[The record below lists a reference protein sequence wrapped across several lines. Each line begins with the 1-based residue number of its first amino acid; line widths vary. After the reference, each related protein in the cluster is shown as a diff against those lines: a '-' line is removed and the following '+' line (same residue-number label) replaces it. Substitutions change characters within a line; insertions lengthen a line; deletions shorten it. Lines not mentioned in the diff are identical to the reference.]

1 MLIGLFACLPL
12 ASVQA
17 GSLTLEFDTSFG
29 NPLDPDTAP
38 PDGTGPWLTAVFDDG
53 GLAGS
58 VTLTLTVGDIGLGD
72 VGSVYLNLDP
82 IVDPTSLTFAVI
94 GGTGPAAATGSYD
107 PPPGLLA
114 NGFQADGDGLYDIW
128 FEFPPPP
135 GNQAARFNANETL
148 IYTITDTT
156 NTLIANSFN
165 FLSAP
170 SLDPNST
177 KGPFLAAAKVLDTGS
192 STVPC
197 VGGDGECSDWIAP
210 PSAVIPVPASVWLFG
225 SALGLLGWMRRK
237 VH

>member
-1 MLIGLFACLPL
+1 L
-12 ASVQA
+12 Q
-17 GSLTLEFDTSFG
+17 
-29 NPLDPDTAP
+29 
-38 PDGTGPWLTAVFDDG
+38 
-53 GLAGS
+53 
-58 VTLTLTVGDIGLGD
+58 
-72 VGSVYLNLDP
+72 Y
-82 IVDPTSLTFAVI
+82 
-94 GGTGPAAATGSYD
+94 
-107 PPPGLLA
+107 
-114 NGFQADGDGLYDIW
+114 
-128 FEFPPPP
+128 PPPP

-210 PSAVIPVPASVWLFG
+210 PVIPVPASVWLFG